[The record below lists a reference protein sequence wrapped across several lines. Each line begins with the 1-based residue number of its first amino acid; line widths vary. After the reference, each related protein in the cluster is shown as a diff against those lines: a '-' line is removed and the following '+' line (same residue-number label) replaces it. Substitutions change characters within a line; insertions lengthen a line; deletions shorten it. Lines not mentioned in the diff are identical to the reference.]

1 MYDVLVVGA
10 GLYGATCAQLLT
22 DAGKRVLVLE
32 KRDHVGGN
40 CADTVIDG
48 VRVSRHGGHI
58 FHTNSTRIWQFVNNF
73 ADWLPYTHRVLANA
87 GGRLYSF
94 PPNLTTYEQLGIDM
108 DSDRLAPALKDM
120 FFAGYTAKQWRKSID
135 DLPPGILDRIPIRET
150 SDDRYFTDIYQGLP
164 ADGYSAMIIRMLDGI
179 DVLCGVDYLDNGL
192 NFENLGREVIYT
204 GPIDAF
210 YGYDLGRLA
219 YRSLRFETR
228 MVKQSPYQPAAT
240 VNYCDADVP
249 YTRIMDWGQFWPKQV
264 QHTVITTEYPAD
276 DGEPYYPVNDAENNA
291 LHSAY
296 MYRSKKALSYIHIGG
311 RLGNYRYWNMDQ
323 AIGAAMALVERLV

>member
-1 MYDVLVVGA
+1 MIDYLIVGA
-10 GLYGATCAQLLT
+10 GLYGATCARLLT

-48 VRVSRHGGHI
+48 VRVSLHGGHI
-58 FHTNSTRIWQFVNNF
+58 FHTNSDRIWHFVNKF
-73 ADWLPYTHRVLANA
+73 SDWLPYTHRVLACA
-87 GGRLYSF
+87 RGRLYSF
-94 PPNLTTYEQLGIDM
+94 PPNLTTYEQLGIDIG
-108 DSDRLAPALKDM
+108 APGFEQVLRDK
-120 FFAGYTAKQWRKSID
+120 FFSGYTAKQWRKSID
-135 DLPPGILDRIPIRET
+135 DLPPGILNRIPIRET

-164 ADGYSAMIIRMLDGI
+164 ANGYSAMITRMLDGI
-179 DVLCGVDYLDNGL
+179 EVLCGVDYLEDGLDYEDNA
-192 NFENLGREVIYT
+192 REVIYT
-204 GPIDAF
+204 GPLDAL
-210 YGYDLGRLA
+210 YDYDLGRLA
-219 YRSLRFETR
+219 YRSLRFDTQ

-264 QHTVITTEYPAD
+264 AHTVITIEYPAD

-291 LHSAY
+291 LHAAY
-296 MYRSKKALSYIHIGG
+296 MARAKALGNIHIGG